1 MGEKMLLAFEQEE
14 SIWEVKNNEK
24 VPRCQL
30 LVVRIL
36 GGGYD
41 AEHGSK
47 RTLDLTF

>member
-1 MGEKMLLAFEQEE
+1 MPLNRRKAFGKLKIMKKFLDV
-14 SIWEVKNNEK
+14 S
-24 VPRCQL
+24 C